1 MGDIPSGFRFSDH
14 AVGGGL
20 HEVDHSQSLLLI
32 NWHTR
37 LLATIDRVNRLWHY
51 PGSVDTV
58 SKVMN
63 IQVSKPTNRWESD
76 IGCGAVGMSRR
87 S

>member
-1 MGDIPSGFRFSDH
+1 MLRLFGKHVCCDTTIISTEHHPGDTVASMNQPN
-14 AVGGGL
+14 
-20 HEVDHSQSLLLI
+20 Q
-32 NWHTR
+32 
-37 LLATIDRVNRLWHY
+37 LWHY
-51 PGSVDTV
+51 PGKVDTV